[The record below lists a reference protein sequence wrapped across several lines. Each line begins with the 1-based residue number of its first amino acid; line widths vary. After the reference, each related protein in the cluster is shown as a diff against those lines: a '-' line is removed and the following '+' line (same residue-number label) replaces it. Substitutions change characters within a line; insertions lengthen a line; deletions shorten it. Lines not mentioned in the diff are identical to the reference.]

1 MHRSQGSANCVALAT
16 GAESFKHLHRW
27 HSIIG
32 ERLVR
37 GGAQMYGGAPGQALI
52 TADEKKSSLEVVGK
66 RSSRI
71 VFFWRGDERALLSS
85 VMFFSNHC
93 AVGIAKN

>member
-1 MHRSQGSANCVALAT
+1 MMHRSQGSANCVALAT

-52 TADEKKSSLEVVGK
+52 TADEKRVLSRWLANDLRGSS
-66 RSSRI
+66 SS
-71 VFFWRGDERALLSS
+71 GG
-85 VMFFSNHC
+85 VMKEPCFHP
-93 AVGIAKN
+93 